1 MVEKDRSI
9 EKIPSTEGVIE
20 CLLATQHHFFGNLF
34 ARLGSIQDPRN
45 QQRIIYPLPCL
56 MYTGILMFLC
66 RLGARRQVH
75 LSLNNE
81 EAARKYASLFA
92 VDAVPHGDTLDYLYS
107 RLNEQ
112 EVQEAVC
119 AMIERLVRGKLF
131 YPFRLLDQYF
141 PVVIDGT
148 GRLTFQQEHCEHCI
162 RGKSSGKEL
171 FYHPVLE
178 AKLVVGSFVF
188 SLMTEFIENPSR
200 NVEIQD
206 CELAAFY
213 RMAPR
218 LKKRF
223 PRLPICLV
231 ADALYACGPVFS
243 ICEANHWKFLTTLK
257 DQSLTQVNGEFE
269 GLWKVQRENKLTA
282 ATGKSREKLQTFRW
296 VNNIA
301 YTDDSRQA
309 HQLHVLECLESKD
322 QTNQHTKFKWVSN
335 LSISNKNCFEIANNG
350 GRVRWKIEN
359 EGFNVQK
366 NGGFGLEHPYSENL
380 VASKVFYYLLQIA
393 HMLMQLVERGSFF
406 QKIFPKGL
414 GSSKNIACRLKEEW
428 LYRSW
433 PKHFCDTLPDLS
445 FQIRFNTS

>member
-1 MVEKDRSI
+1 MTEKGRSI
-9 EKIPSTEGVIE
+9 EELSLTAGVIE

-34 ARLGSIQDPRN
+34 SGLGSIQDPRD
-45 QQRIIYPLPCL
+45 QQRITYPLPCVV
-56 MYTGILMFLC
+56 YTGILMFLC
-66 RLGARRQVH
+66 HLGARRQVH
-75 LSLNNE
+75 LLLNNE
-81 EAARKYASLFA
+81 EAARKYGSLFK
-92 VDAVPHGDTLDYLYS
+92 VDSVPHGDTLDYLYS
-107 RLNEQ
+107 RLDEQQVQ
-112 EVQEAVC
+112 EVVC
-119 AMIERLVRGKLF
+119 RMIDRLIRGKLF
-131 YPFRLLDQYF
+131 YSCRLLDRYF

-162 RGKSSGKEL
+162 RRKSSGKEL

-178 AKLVVGSFVF
+178 AKLVVGPFVF
-188 SLMTEFIENPSR
+188 SLMTEFIENPTKE
-200 NVEIQD
+200 VETQD

-243 ICEANHWKFLTTLK
+243 ICQTNHWKFLTTLK
-257 DQSLTQVNGEFE
+257 DQCLPQINGEFE
-269 GLWKVQRENKLTA
+269 GLWRLQRENKLTA
-282 ATGKSREKLQTFRW
+282 TAGKNQERPQSFRW
-296 VNNIA
+296 VNNIT
-301 YTDDSRQA
+301 YTDDSRRQ
-309 HQLHVLECLESKD
+309 HQLNVLECVESKD
-322 QTNQHTKFKWVSN
+322 QGNHHTKFKWVSN
-335 LSISNKNCFEIANNG
+335 LSTSNKNCFEIANSG

-406 QKIFPKGL
+406 QKVFPKGL
-414 GSSKNIACRLKEEW
+414 GSSKNVACRLKEEW

-433 PKHFCDTLPDLS
+433 PKHFCDALPSLS